1 MNTIQKLYA
10 VGIVCL
16 GASLGSVL
24 RFMVYSWVGRTFR
37 DTYLATLTV
46 NILGSFLI
54 GILFVIF
61 NEIHSPRLQLLLMT
75 GLLASFTTFSTLSLD
90 ALRLLSSGQTGLALS
105 HVGGQIIF
113 GISFCYFGVKIG
125 HYLLK

>member
-1 MNTIQKLYA
+1 MTLNEKIQALSL
-10 VGIVCL
+10 VCL
-16 GASLGSVL
+16 GASLGSIA
-24 RFMVYSWVGRTFR
+24 RFLVYSWVGRTFA

-61 NEIHSPRLQLLLMT
+61 SEIHSPRLQLLMMT

-90 ALRLLSSGQTGLALS
+90 ALRLLTNGQTTLALA

-113 GISFCYFGVKIG
+113 GVSFCYFGVKIG
-125 HYLLK
+125 QKLV

>member
-1 MNTIQKLYA
+1 MNIAHKLYA
-10 VGIVCL
+10 IAIVCL

-24 RFMVYSWVGRTFR
+24 RFMMYSWVGRTFQ

-46 NILGSFLI
+46 NVLGSFLI

-61 NEIHSPRLQLLLMT
+61 SEVHSPRLQLLLMT

-90 ALRLLSSGQTGLALS
+90 ALRLLTNGQTGLAMA
-105 HVGGQIIF
+105 HVGGQVIF

-125 HYLLK
+125 QRLL